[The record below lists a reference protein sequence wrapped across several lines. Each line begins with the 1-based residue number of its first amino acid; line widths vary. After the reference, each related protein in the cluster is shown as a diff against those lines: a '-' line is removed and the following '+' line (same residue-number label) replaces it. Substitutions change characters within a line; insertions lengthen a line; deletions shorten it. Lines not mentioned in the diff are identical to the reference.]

1 MTLFTLL
8 AIPMVVSGAAPGLKL
23 DGVKSSV
30 EAWPVSKLQQE
41 AAASLARAATQPQAG
56 FTVVIDPEA
65 RADVLI
71 RGLLAP
77 AKDGAAV
84 RFTWALK
91 TQGCPM
97 LTDQVAWDF
106 KTPRLS
112 PVALDS
118 MSAQLAK
125 RAQVLLDKAQAQHET
140 SCIPI
145 DGVGPRTVTASKT
158 SPPPPPPPQRQQP
171 TFPTVG
177 GLPQPPVRARFFFG
191 PGGATGTGTGSTVP
205 ASNY

>member
-1 MTLFTLL
+1 MTFLL
-8 AIPMVVSGAAPGLKL
+8 VAIPVLVSGAAPGLKL
-23 DGVKSSV
+23 DGVKSNV
-30 EAWPVSKLQQE
+30 EAWPVAKLQQE
-41 AAASLARAATQPQAG
+41 AAASLARASTQPEAG
-56 FTVVIDPEA
+56 FTVVADPEA
-65 RADVLI
+65 RADVLV

-77 AKDGAAV
+77 AKDGAVV

-106 KTPRLS
+106 KTARLS

-118 MSAQLAK
+118 MTTQLGK
-125 RAQVLLDKAQAQHET
+125 RAQVLLDKAHAQHET

-145 DGVGPRTVTASKT
+145 DGVAPRTVTASKPP
-158 SPPPPPPPQRQQP
+158 SPPPPTQQP
-171 TFPTVG
+171 PSTFPIVG
-177 GLPQPPVRARFFFG
+177 GLPQPPVRARFFIG
-191 PGGATGTGTGSTVP
+191 RGGATATGTGGSVP

>member
-1 MTLFTLL
+1 MTLLTFV
-8 AIPMVVSGAAPGLKL
+8 AIPMLVSAAAPGLKL

-30 EAWPVSKLQQE
+30 ESWPVAKLQLE
-41 AAASLARAATQPQAG
+41 AAASLARTATQPEAG
-56 FTVVIDPEA
+56 FTVVADPEA
-65 RADVLI
+65 RADVLV

-77 AKDGAAV
+77 AKDGAVV

-112 PVALDS
+112 PVALDT

-125 RAQVLLDKAQAQHET
+125 RAQVLLDKAQAQHDT

-145 DGVGPRTVTASKT
+145 DGVGPRTVVANR
-158 SPPPPPPPQRQQP
+158 PPPPPPPQQTPP

-191 PGGATGTGTGSTVP
+191 PGGATGTGSGSTVP

>member
-1 MTLFTLL
+1 MTLLTFV
-8 AIPMVVSGAAPGLKL
+8 AIPMLVSAAAPGLKL
-23 DGVKSSV
+23 DGMKSSV
-30 EAWPVSKLQQE
+30 EAWPVAKLQQE
-41 AAASLARAATQPQAG
+41 AAASLVRASTQPEAG
-56 FTVVIDPEA
+56 FTVVADPEA
-65 RADVLI
+65 RADVLV

-77 AKDGAAV
+77 AKDGAVV

-106 KTPRLS
+106 TSARLS

-118 MSAQLAK
+118 MTTQLAK

-145 DGVGPRTVTASKT
+145 DGVAPRTVTASKPP
-158 SPPPPPPPQRQQP
+158 SPPPTQQPQP

-177 GLPQPPVRARFFFG
+177 GLPQPPVRARFFIG
-191 PGGATGTGTGSTVP
+191 RGGATATGTGGSVP

>member
-1 MTLFTLL
+1 MTLLTFV
-8 AIPMVVSGAAPGLKL
+8 AIPMLVSGAAPGLKL

-30 EAWPVSKLQQE
+30 EAWPVPKLQQE
-41 AAASLARAATQPQAG
+41 AAASLARAATQPEAG
-56 FTVVIDPEA
+56 FTVVADPEGH
-65 RADVLI
+65 ADVLV

-112 PVALDS
+112 PVALDT

-145 DGVGPRTVTASKT
+145 EGAGPRPVVANR
-158 SPPPPPPPQRQQP
+158 PPPRPPPQQKQS

-177 GLPQPPVRARFFFG
+177 GLPQPPVRARIFSG
-191 PGGATGTGTGSTVP
+191 PGGVTTASGSTVP
-205 ASNY
+205 PSGY

>member
-1 MTLFTLL
+1 MPFMLF
-8 AIPMVVSGAAPGLKL
+8 AIPMMLSGAAPGLKL

-30 EAWPVSKLQQE
+30 EAWPVAKLQQE
-41 AAASLARAATQPQAG
+41 AAASLARASTQPEAG
-56 FTVVIDPEA
+56 FTVVADPEA

-112 PVALDS
+112 PVALDT

-145 DGVGPRTVTASKT
+145 EGAGPRPVVATR
-158 SPPPPPPPQRQQP
+158 PPPVPQQP
-171 TFPTVG
+171 KREPQTFPTVG
-177 GLPQPPVRARFFFG
+177 GLPQPPVRVRIFSGA
-191 PGGATGTGTGSTVP
+191 GGVTAGSGSTVP
-205 ASNY
+205 PSGY